1 MRKKDLQKVEMGKR
15 LRQARENKG
24 WTREKLAEES
34 SLSVPFLADLELGNT
49 GIRLDRFKMLCEL
62 LNTSADYVLFGNTRE
77 EAQRIAGEE
86 AQRIA
91 LLLRDQD
98 QKTLAAVEKI
108 ITATIEALN
117 GV

>member
-15 LRQARENKG
+15 LREAREKKG

-62 LNTSADYVLFGNTRE
+62 LNTSADYVLFGNTGE
-77 EAQRIAGEE
+77 NVQKMAGAE

-91 LLLRDQD
+91 LLLRGQD
-98 QKTLAAVEKI
+98 EKTLAAVEKI
-108 ITATIEALN
+108 ITVTLEAIHRE
-117 GV
+117 